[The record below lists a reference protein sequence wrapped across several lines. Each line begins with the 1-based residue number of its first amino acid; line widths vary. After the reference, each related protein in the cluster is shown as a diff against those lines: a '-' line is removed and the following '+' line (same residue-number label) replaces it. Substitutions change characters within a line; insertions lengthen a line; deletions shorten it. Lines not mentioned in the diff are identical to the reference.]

1 MRILIFI
8 LLWSVATSCNL
19 FETRSPEEPD
29 QSPVAFFPATNPTQ
43 LIQNFTNSIKYK
55 RPQNY
60 SDCLINDQR
69 FNFSA
74 SADAFAQYQSIFNR
88 WTYQDENR
96 FFQSLVSNVSSQ
108 NLISISFDK
117 ISFNYA
123 SPDSI
128 IFNAN
133 YEISFVLKQSSMS
146 DNYAGSMQMTFVPTS
161 DGVYKILRWSDY
173 PSKNDSLIPTWSTL
187 KARFYN

>member
-133 YEISFVLKQSSMS
+133 YEISFVLKQSSKS

>member
-8 LLWSVATSCNL
+8 LLWSVAISCNL

-133 YEISFVLKQSSMS
+133 YEISFVLKQSSKS

>member
-1 MRILIFI
+1 LRILIFI

-74 SADAFAQYQSIFNR
+74 SADAFAQYQSILNR

-133 YEISFVLKQSSMS
+133 YEISFVLKQSSKS

-161 DGVYKILRWSDY
+161 DGVYKILRWRDY

>member
-1 MRILIFI
+1 LRILIFI

-133 YEISFVLKQSSMS
+133 YEISFVLKQSSKS
-146 DNYAGSMQMTFVPTS
+146 DNYPGSMQMTFVPTS

>member
-1 MRILIFI
+1 LRILIFI

-133 YEISFVLKQSSMS
+133 YEISFVLKQSSKS

>member
-1 MRILIFI
+1 LRILIFI
-8 LLWSVATSCNL
+8 LLWSVAISCNL

-133 YEISFVLKQSSMS
+133 YEISFVLKQSSKS

>member
-1 MRILIFI
+1 

-133 YEISFVLKQSSMS
+133 YEISFVLKQSSKS